1 MQREICKKLEE
12 IKEINPINY
21 DKINRVLRFLYKTV
35 QCDYFEKKIN
45 MSKLSEEI
53 YHAAHIGGSSV
64 LQQEVTSHVNL
75 KETLFNNYIESK
87 NGIINMLFDMAQEED
102 QRFFEYFINK
112 IDVPL
117 TMFENGIN
125 CKTESCM
132 YVYNLY
138 VMLRAYTGK
147 NDFETY
153 KIIVDDVRDLFIDKN
168 NGNWTENNKKSLIDK
183 IINNEFFPEIDLLR
197 GLLIRTLTEN
207 NSIDEKDEKRLN
219 TMFMFLKEVTR
230 DKIKYGKLGN
240 VGYNIKPEIFNI
252 IASDIALLVHRDL
265 LPGCEPFYDP
275 IILFGDR
282 YKVLKEEMKKVGVN
296 HREEVY
302 SYFVSVCPGLFDELN
317 LGKEEDVFNECIK
330 KIFDSDTYSELYR
343 KLEDFSKAD
352 ELYQKGNKKEAFE
365 KIKTIMTE
373 SYKDTLLGTVLEF
386 PTNNNN
392 KIEKPNGISERAKA
406 LYIKH
411 DLVPFDFNWDILESS
426 NYSLLTLKERI
437 ETEVYDYNT
446 SKQMALQQE
455 VKMQVEE
462 PKQKKKSRFN
472 IFG

>member
-1 MQREICKKLEE
+1 
-12 IKEINPINY
+12 
-21 DKINRVLRFLYKTV
+21 
-35 QCDYFEKKIN
+35 
-45 MSKLSEEI
+45 
-53 YHAAHIGGSSV
+53 
-64 LQQEVTSHVNL
+64 
-75 KETLFNNYIESK
+75 
-87 NGIINMLFDMAQEED
+87 
-102 QRFFEYFINK
+102 
-112 IDVPL
+112 
-117 TMFENGIN
+117 
-125 CKTESCM
+125 
-132 YVYNLY
+132 
-138 VMLRAYTGK
+138 
-147 NDFETY
+147 
-153 KIIVDDVRDLFIDKN
+153 
-168 NGNWTENNKKSLIDK
+168 
-183 IINNEFFPEIDLLR
+183 
-197 GLLIRTLTEN
+197 
-207 NSIDEKDEKRLN
+207 
-219 TMFMFLKEVTR
+219 
-230 DKIKYGKLGN
+230 
-240 VGYNIKPEIFNI
+240 
-252 IASDIALLVHRDL
+252 
-265 LPGCEPFYDP
+265 
-275 IILFGDR
+275 
-282 YKVLKEEMKKVGVN
+282 MKKVGVN

-317 LGKEEDVFNECIK
+317 LGKEEDVFNECVK

-437 ETEVYDYNT
+437 ETEVYDYNA
-446 SKQMALQQE
+446 SKQIALQQE